1 MDGTL
6 AYLTH
11 LQRLG
16 VQLWLEGE
24 RLRFRA
30 PAALDMEPIK
40 VELGERKPAIVA
52 WLRQVRAERDLPLM
66 PRERPARVPLTLGQ
80 QRLWFL
86 HALQPDDVA
95 YNVHDII
102 EIRHAIDVPAL
113 ERAFST
119 LLQRHELLR
128 TRFPAIDGVP
138 YQHIAAAC
146 PQTLP
151 VIDLQHLDPALREQH
166 AHRQA
171 LHSVSQPFDLSKGP
185 LLRAQLFRLA
195 PTHHLWVFCI
205 HHIISDD
212 WSKNLISAELEILYD
227 RERGAV
233 SSELAP
239 LPVQWADVALHQ
251 HEWLRGETLKRHE
264 DYWLQRL
271 AGELPQLQLPTDGA
285 RVTPVRGRKGRFFF
299 PAALALDC
307 RRLAEAEGASLYM
320 VLLTA
325 YAVLLSRYSGQ
336 HDVIIGSPISDRN
349 RIETEALIGFLL
361 NTLPMRIQM
370 TPGQSFASLLREV
383 KQHCLDAY
391 AHQAVPYE
399 SLMQRMA
406 PGRDT
411 SGSPLFQTLLT
422 VLTTPAAA
430 ARSGGLWES
439 GAHSDGKCI
448 LTVPAD
454 AIVYESE
461 EGNGAT
467 MFDLSLTVIEH
478 PEGLW
483 GKTEY
488 NADLFDEASVVTLV
502 DRLRLLLQ
510 AAAAAPETPYDDLA
524 LDTDAQQ
531 QQVQQW
537 SQGPSLTSGPTSLP
551 ALFEAQARL
560 CPTVLAIQDV
570 DAGRSLTYAE
580 LDAASNRLAAQL
592 RARGIGPERRVGV
605 LFERSID
612 QFVAILAVLKSG
624 GACVP
629 LDPTYPDQR
638 LAMIVADARV
648 ALVLADDGLSA
659 RPALDGTVVLT
670 AETMAV
676 SDDAP
681 APVMPDIDPAGLA
694 CILYTSGSSGRPKGV
709 QLTHRAQ
716 VSYILDSAAA
726 YGIGAD
732 ERILQF
738 ASIAFDASLEEA
750 WLAFASGGTLVLRP
764 ERMIDT
770 LDAFFDQVEAMA
782 LTTLVLPTV
791 YWHALVDH
799 LEQRPLPPLVRRI
812 IIGGERLLPE
822 KLATWQRSSGGQVV
836 FFNTYGP
843 TEGTISVT
851 RHAPDRLHG
860 TGREV
865 PIGPP
870 NANTDLHVL
879 DARMRP
885 VPAGIIGELY
895 IGGLAVARGYDN
907 RPGLTADCFVPDPF
921 SAVAGAR
928 LYRTGDLARFLPGGV
943 LQYRGRADGQ
953 VKIRGY
959 RVEPREVE
967 LAMQG
972 HPQVSDVVVT
982 CREDVPGERRLIAY
996 VVLRDNAA
1004 DTGELRSDLRGQLPA
1019 YMVPAAIVSVPE
1031 LPRNTNGK
1039 VDFMA
1044 LPAPDAWHAVRDDAM
1059 EAPRTET
1066 ERVVQEIW
1074 ARVLQREHIGIR
1086 DNFFDLGGH
1095 SLLATRVVAH
1105 VNAALGVDL
1114 PLRRL
1119 FEAPTLADLG
1129 KVIDALERR
1138 QAQGDRP
1145 VSLQQLAGDGGSNG
1159 AVAEAA
1165 YMLDG
1170 LEDLTDQEIEAL
1182 LGEDDDVV
1190 GPGAH

>member
-1 MDGTL
+1 MDDTL
-6 AYLTH
+6 EYLSH
-11 LQRLG
+11 LRQLG

-30 PAALDMEPIK
+30 PAGLDMGPIRAG
-40 VELGERKPAIVA
+40 LGERKPAIMA
-52 WLRQVRAERDLPLM
+52 WLRQVRAARDVPLV
-66 PRERPARVPLTLGQ
+66 PRERSARVPLTLGQ

-86 HALQPDDVA
+86 HALEPDSVA

-102 EIRHAIDVPAL
+102 DLRHALDVPAL
-113 ERAFST
+113 ERAFIA

-128 TRFPAIDGVP
+128 TRFPAVDGVP
-138 YQHIAAAC
+138 YQHIEPEC
-146 PQTLP
+146 PESLS
-151 VIDLQHLDPALREQH
+151 VIDLQHVDPALREQY
-166 AHRQA
+166 AQRQA
-171 LHSVSQPFDLSKGP
+171 LHAVSQPFDLSAGP

-212 WSKNLISAELEILYD
+212 WSKNLIKEELEILYD
-227 RERGAV
+227 RERKVGTR
-233 SSELAP
+233 ELAP

-251 HEWLRGETLKRHE
+251 HEWLQGETLKRHE
-264 DYWLQRL
+264 DFWLQQL
-271 AGELPQLQLPTDGA
+271 AGELPQLKLPTDGA
-285 RVTPVRGRKGRFFF
+285 RVTPASGRKGRFFF
-299 PAALALDC
+299 PAALARDC
-307 RRLAEAEGASLYM
+307 RRLADAEGASVYM

-336 HDVIIGSPISDRN
+336 NDVIIGSPISDRS
-349 RIETEALIGFLL
+349 RIETESLIGFLL
-361 NTLPMRIQM
+361 NTLPMRVQM
-370 TPGQSFASLLREV
+370 VPGQSFVSLLREV
-383 KQHCLDAY
+383 KQRCLDAY

-406 PGRDT
+406 LGRDT

-422 VLTTPAAA
+422 VLTTPAAPA
-430 ARSGGLWES
+430 SAGGLWVS
-439 GAHSDGKCI
+439 GAHSDGEGI
-448 LTVPAD
+448 RAVPTASL
-454 AIVYESE
+454 VYESE

-488 NADLFDEASVVTLV
+488 NADLFDEASIVTLV
-502 DRLRLLLQ
+502 DRLRLLLE
-510 AAAAAPETPYDDLA
+510 AAAAAPETPIDALP
-524 LDTDAQQ
+524 LDTDAQR
-531 QQVQQW
+531 QQVRQW
-537 SQGPSLTSGPTSLP
+537 SSGPSLTRGPASLP
-551 ALFEAQARL
+551 ALFDAQARSR
-560 CPTVLAIQDV
+560 PSVPAIQDV
-570 DAGRSLTYAE
+570 DAGVSFTYAE
-580 LDAASNRLAAQL
+580 LDAASNRLAAL
-592 RARGIGPERRVGV
+592 LLARGIGPEQRVGV
-605 LFERSID
+605 LFERSIA

-624 GACVP
+624 AAYVP
-629 LDPTYPDQR
+629 LDSTYPERR
-638 LAMIVADARV
+638 LAMIVADAGV
-648 ALVLADDGLSA
+648 ALVLADDALSTS
-659 RPALDGTVVLT
+659 PALDGVAVLT
-670 AETMAV
+670 AEAVAV
-676 SDDAP
+676 SRDVP
-681 APVMPDIDPAGLA
+681 TPVRAVIDPAGLA

-726 YGIGAD
+726 YGFSAD

-750 WLAFASGGTLVLRP
+750 WLAFASGATLVLRP
-764 ERMIDT
+764 ERMLDT
-770 LDAFFDQVEAMA
+770 LDAFFDQAQALA

-799 LEQRPLPPLVRRI
+799 LQQRPLPPLLRRI

-822 KLATWQRSSGGQVV
+822 KLAMWQRSTGGQVG

-851 RHAPDRLHG
+851 RYAPDALQAA
-860 TGREV
+860 GREV
-865 PIGPP
+865 RIGPP

-879 DARMRP
+879 DGRMRP
-885 VPAGIIGELY
+885 VPVGIIGELY
-895 IGGLAVARGYDN
+895 IGGLAVARGYEG
-907 RPGLTADCFVPDPF
+907 RPGLTAAVFVPDPF

-928 LYRTGDLARFLPGGV
+928 LYRTGDLARFLPDGA

-959 RVEPREVE
+959 RIEPREIE
-967 LAMQG
+967 LALQG
-972 HPQVSDVVVT
+972 HAQVSDVVVI
-982 CREDVPGERRLIAY
+982 CREDVPGERRLLAY
-996 VVLRDNAA
+996 VVLRDDAA
-1004 DTGELRSDLRGQLPA
+1004 DTAALRTHLRGQLPG
-1019 YMVPAAIVSVPE
+1019 YMVPAAIVAVPT
-1031 LPRNTNGK
+1031 LPRNANGK
-1039 VDFMA
+1039 VDLRA
-1044 LPAPDAWHAVRDDAM
+1044 LPAPGAGQAAGDDVV

-1074 ARVLQREHIGIR
+1074 ARVLQREDIGIR

-1105 VNAALGVDL
+1105 VNAAVEVDL

-1119 FEAPTLADLG
+1119 FEAPTLADLAT
-1129 KVIDALERR
+1129 VIDALERR
-1138 QAQGDRP
+1138 QVSGDRP
-1145 VSLQQLAGDGGSNG
+1145 VSLQQVTSHGTPDG
-1159 AVAEAA
+1159 AVTEVGH
-1165 YMLDG
+1165 MLDG
-1170 LEDLTDQEIEAL
+1170 LEHLTDQEIEAL
-1182 LGEDDDVV
+1182 LAEDNDVV